1 MSHKHHLSG
10 EAADAALRFGA
21 FGALISGGIVA
32 GQSISAAQQGD
43 KSVPQAVTDTLA
55 AATKAG
61 IAAAVGGA
69 AAAAVGGHGFSRV
82 ASFLAG
88 AAAAAW
94 VMSPPRRPTSISD
107 AAQNRDAPSPKKSD
121 DIILASSTQ
130 GGNPKAV

>member
-32 GQSISAAQQGD
+32 GQSISATQQGD

-69 AAAAVGGHGFSRV
+69 TAAAVGGHGFSRV

-94 VMSPPRRPTSISD
+94 VMSPPRRPMSISD
-107 AAQNRDAPSPKKSD
+107 AAQNRDEPSSKKSD

-130 GGNPKAV
+130 GPKAV

>member
-43 KSVPQAVTDTLA
+43 KSAPQAVTDTLA

-69 AAAAVGGHGFSRV
+69 AAAAIGGHGFSRV

-94 VMSPPRRPTSISD
+94 VMSPPTRPD
-107 AAQNRDAPSPKKSD
+107 NRGKPSQKPGD

-130 GGNPKAV
+130 GANPKTV

>member
-1 MSHKHHLSG
+1 MSHRHHLPG
-10 EAADAALRFGA
+10 EAADAAIRFGA

-32 GQSISAAQQGD
+32 GQSIAAAQQGD
-43 KSVPQAVTDTLA
+43 KSVPQAVTDTVA

-69 AAAAVGGHGFSRV
+69 AAAAIGGHGFSRAV
-82 ASFLAG
+82 SFLAG

-94 VMSPPRRPTSISD
+94 IMSPPKRQKALSD
-107 AAQNRDAPSPKKSD
+107 AAEGRDEPSAKQGD

-130 GGNPKAV
+130 GANPKAV